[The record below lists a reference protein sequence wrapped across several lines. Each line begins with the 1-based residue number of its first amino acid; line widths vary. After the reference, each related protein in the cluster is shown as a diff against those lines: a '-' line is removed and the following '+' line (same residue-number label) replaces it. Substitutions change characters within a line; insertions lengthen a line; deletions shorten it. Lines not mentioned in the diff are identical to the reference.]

1 MWWVHRV
8 YLWTA
13 VHGNGRSWFQSN
25 LLNTLL
31 IVCSIL
37 NGLAKSQL
45 PAPNLSAEVG
55 WASKGTLA
63 SGRVQSRSSGRQHS
77 SQRVSTWGYCACI
90 SGIDLRWKQLLE
102 VRWSWQQ
109 RPESSVQPYADRQA
123 REMKSFTFSPI
134 DGIGKDNEKLIL
146 PGNRSVNT
154 HLLSMLY
161 VSDIMLCKY
170 RAWLLFSRM
179 LWSIRE
185 DRMCLIWIFIIIYN
199 KVARTS
205 ESSQK
210 DNILEG
216 NKLNI

>member
-1 MWWVHRV
+1 MALPNHNSLPLIFQQKLDEHLKA
-8 YLWTA
+8 LWLQAGCRADHLEGSTP
-13 VHGNGRSWFQSN
+13 
-25 LLNTLL
+25 L
-31 IVCSIL
+31 
-37 NGLAKSQL
+37 
-45 PAPNLSAEVG
+45 
-55 WASKGTLA
+55 
-63 SGRVQSRSSGRQHS
+63 
-77 SQRVSTWGYCACI
+77 RVSTWGSCACI

-109 RPESSVQPYADRQA
+109 RPESSVQPYAVRQA

-154 HLLSMLY
+154 HLLRMLY
-161 VSDIMLCKY
+161 VSDTILCKY

-199 KVARTS
+199 KVTRTS